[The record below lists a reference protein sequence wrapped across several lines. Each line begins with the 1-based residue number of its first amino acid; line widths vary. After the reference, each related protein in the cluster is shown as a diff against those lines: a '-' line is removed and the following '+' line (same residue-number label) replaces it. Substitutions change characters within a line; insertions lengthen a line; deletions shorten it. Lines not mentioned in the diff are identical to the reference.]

1 MAIIRDLFLFDLRFR
16 IGFIILICLLL
27 LIALS
32 FFSPYEQTAR
42 RVVPRNRTPS
52 TEYILGTNSLGQD
65 IFWQLTFAIRN
76 SLLIGL
82 VAAAVSRVIAVLNGM
97 ISGYLGGP
105 VDRVLSTITDSFVV
119 IPRLPLLILLSFV
132 FRGGMNTLTIALLL
146 GVLDWAWPSKRYRSQ
161 VLSLR
166 EREFTY
172 TAVFSGMNTFK
183 VIGKQHFP
191 FLISYMMADFIS
203 GFLWALGMEI
213 TLAVL
218 GLSNLTTPTIGTMIY
233 WANYY
238 QAMLQGTWWWLTPP
252 VVISILTILSF
263 YLLSVSI
270 SQFLDPRTRIQRLGV
285 GG

>member
-1 MAIIRDLFLFDLRFR
+1 MAIIRDLFLFDSRFR
-16 IGFIILICLLL
+16 VGFIILVCLLAL
-27 LIALS
+27 VTLS
-32 FFSPYEQTAR
+32 FVSPYEQTAR
-42 RVVPRNRTPS
+42 RVAPRNRTPS
-52 TEYILGTNSLGQD
+52 SQHILGTNALGQD

-82 VAAAVSRVIAVLNGM
+82 IAATVSRFIAILNGM

-132 FRGGMNTLTIALLL
+132 FRGGMSTVTIAFLL

-172 TAVFSGMNTFK
+172 TAVYCGMNTLK
-183 VIGKQHFP
+183 VIWKQHFP

-203 GFLWALGMEI
+203 GFLWALGTEI
-213 TLAVL
+213 TLSVL
-218 GLSNLTTPTIGTMIY
+218 GLSNLGTPTIGTMIY

-238 QAMLQGTWWWLTPP
+238 QAMLQGTWWWLAPP
-252 VVISILTILSF
+252 VIASILTILSF
-263 YLLSVSI
+263 YMLSISV
-270 SQFLDPRTRIQRLGV
+270 SQFLDPRTRIQRLSI

>member
-16 IGFIILICLLL
+16 AGFVILICLLL

-32 FFSPYEQTAR
+32 FFSPYGQTAR
-42 RVVPRNRTPS
+42 RVAPRNRTPS
-52 TEYILGTNSLGQD
+52 TEHILGTNSLGQD

-172 TAVFSGMNTFK
+172 TAVFCGMNTFK

-191 FLISYMMADFIS
+191 FLVSYMMADFIS

-213 TLAVL
+213 TLSVL

-252 VVISILTILSF
+252 VVISMLTILSF

-270 SQFLDPRTRIQRLGV
+270 SQFLDPRTRIQRLRF